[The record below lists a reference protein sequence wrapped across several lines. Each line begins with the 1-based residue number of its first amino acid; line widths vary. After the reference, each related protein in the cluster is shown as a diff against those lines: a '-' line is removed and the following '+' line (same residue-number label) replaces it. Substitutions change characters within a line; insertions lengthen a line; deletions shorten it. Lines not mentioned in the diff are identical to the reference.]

1 MKVLVL
7 GASGATGRLVVK
19 RLLEREVETRIVVR
33 NISGISENHQR
44 NPLLE
49 IIVGNISEFDSDQYS
64 TLTADCDAV
73 VSCLGHNITLKG
85 VFGKPRRLVLNCIEN
100 ICNAIM
106 ANKNGKIKLI
116 LMSTTAFRNQG
127 MKEKYDIRDRM
138 VLSVLY
144 HLLPPQKDNVE
155 AGLYLLNTIGMG
167 NDQIEWVMVRPD
179 TLIDEGWVS
188 EYEIHQSPKR
198 SPVFDSGETSRI
210 NVSAFMVKLLIDNK
224 LWNEWKFRLPVLYNS
239 VTRVKKN

>member
-7 GASGATGRLVVK
+7 GASGATGRLVLK
-19 RLLEREVETRIVVR
+19 QLLDRGIETRIVVR

-64 TLTADCDAV
+64 ALVRSCDAV
-73 VSCLGHNITLKG
+73 ISCLGHNISLNG
-85 VFGKPRRLVLNCIEN
+85 IFGKPRKLVTNCIEN
-100 ICNAIM
+100 ICRAIT
-106 ANKNGKIKLI
+106 ANPDSKIKLI
-116 LMSTTAFRNQG
+116 LMSTTAFRNVQ
-127 MKEKYDIRDRM
+127 KEEKYGLRDRM
-138 VLSVLY
+138 VLSILY
-144 HLLPPQKDNVE
+144 YLLPPQKDNVE
-155 AGLYLLNTIGMG
+155 AGLYLPYTIGTE
-167 NDQIEWVMVRPD
+167 NNQIEWVIVRPD

-210 NVSAFMVKLLIDNK
+210 NVSAFMVNLLRDNK
-224 LWNEWKFRLPVLYNS
+224 LWSQWRFKMPVLYNS
-239 VTRVKKN
+239 KR

>member
-1 MKVLVL
+1 
-7 GASGATGRLVVK
+7 
-19 RLLEREVETRIVVR
+19 
-33 NISGISENHQR
+33 
-44 NPLLE
+44 
-49 IIVGNISEFDSDQYS
+49 
-64 TLTADCDAV
+64 
-73 VSCLGHNITLKG
+73 
-85 VFGKPRRLVLNCIEN
+85 
-100 ICNAIM
+100 
-106 ANKNGKIKLI
+106 
-116 LMSTTAFRNQG
+116 MSTTAFRNQG

>member
-1 MKVLVL
+1 MKVLLL
-7 GASGATGRLVVK
+7 GASGATGRLVLK
-19 RLLEREVETRIVVR
+19 QLLDRGIETRIVVR
-33 NISGISENHQR
+33 DISGISQNHQQNR
-44 NPLLE
+44 HLE
-49 IIVGNISEFDSDQYS
+49 FFIGNISEFDSDQYS
-64 TLTADCDAV
+64 ALVRSCDAV
-73 VSCLGHNITLKG
+73 ISCLGHNISLNG
-85 VFGKPRRLVLNCIEN
+85 IFGKPRKLVTNCIEN
-100 ICNAIM
+100 ICRAIM
-106 ANKNGKIKLI
+106 ANPDSKIKLI